1 MDRTGRS
8 VKFGSV
14 GWVAVLRNPTF
25 PRPLSVG
32 TSYVQLSSS
41 AFSVQSS
48 EKEPTLSVETFDE
61 AEYLKTS
68 PDVATVVHDGK
79 LDSGWHHYQKH
90 G

>member
-1 MDRTGRS
+1 
-8 VKFGSV
+8 
-14 GWVAVLRNPTF
+14 
-25 PRPLSVG
+25 
-32 TSYVQLSSS
+32 
-41 AFSVQSS
+41 VQSS

-68 PDVATVVHDGK
+68 PDVATAVHDGK